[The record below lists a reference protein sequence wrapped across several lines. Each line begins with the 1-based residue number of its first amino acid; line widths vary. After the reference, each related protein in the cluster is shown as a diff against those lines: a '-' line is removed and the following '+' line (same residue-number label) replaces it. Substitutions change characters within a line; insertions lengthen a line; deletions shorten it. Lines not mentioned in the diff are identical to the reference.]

1 MITARKYL
9 LSLMLIIAQF
19 TFAFE
24 QHVRGSVT
32 SLSGAT
38 GVANCKVR
46 LSGQQ
51 RYEALTDSTGHY
63 DLLVEPGKY
72 QVSFYKEGYALL
84 NAGEV
89 QVLSARQYVID
100 VQLRESNLQL
110 DTVVV
115 TAEENANEIKIEMW
129 ESQRQP
135 ASFYDPARA
144 VTAHAGVI
152 NTDDQANN
160 VSVYGASPN
169 FVQWRLEGVEIVNPN
184 HLENSGTFNDRP
196 TLNGGGV
203 SLLSAQVV
211 QGSSFNY
218 APFAAPQGNAL
229 AGIFDMKFRNGNN
242 QRSERIAQIGL
253 LGTDICFEGPFSK
266 KHAASYLINY
276 RYSTVGLLSQLGVDF
291 GEERINYQDLSF
303 ATTFPTKKGVLRLF
317 GTGGLSTNDYTGTRD
332 TALLEMQKQ
341 LQDIR
346 YRSATGI
353 GGASYVHSLTNT
365 SYIKVVAA
373 YSAKQVGRISEPVL
387 SWPGIV
393 PGDEFYLQQKISTV
407 AFYSY
412 RFSGFVLKGG
422 SYFNYFVNALEI
434 KQPGVLSRSLSEHL
448 VQPFVSLE
456 HFSFGKFDL
465 AAGAHLFAQP
475 RLSFYDVQPRLE
487 LKWRM
492 TETQQLSLYA
502 GRSAQLQNPLL
513 ALQAINGLALT
524 PDIVNSAALIYRLQV
539 RRTALTPRIFYNS
552 YTNLAAN
559 DSFFFSSINYLNEQ
573 LSFSLNSEGKAQSY
587 GLEVNT
593 VTNVDGWYL
602 QGSGTVFNSEFASA
616 RNVYRESRFNAR
628 YNLVLNA
635 GRERRLR
642 DERRTLGVYLKYIW
656 RDGFLEA
663 ADESPYLYS
672 NRLPA
677 YYRVDARISLQTDKR
692 RVTSLLALDI
702 QNLTNRKNVA
712 YHYTDLF
719 TGSRETRYQ
728 LGIVPVL
735 SYKLFF

>member
-1 MITARKYL
+1 
-9 LSLMLIIAQF
+9 MLKQILFF
-19 TFAFE
+19 TLVAGQAHALQ
-24 QHVRGSVT
+24 QHIRGNVT
-32 SLSGAT
+32 TMSGAAA
-38 GVANCKVR
+38 VAGCRVQ

-51 RYEALTDSTGHY
+51 RYVALTDSAGHY

-72 QVSFYKEGYALL
+72 QVSFFKEGFNRLSL
-84 NAGEV
+84 GEV
-89 QVLSARQYVID
+89 QVLSARHYVID

-115 TAEENANEIKIEMW
+115 IAEENANEVKIEMW

-135 ASFYDPARA
+135 ATFYDPARA
-144 VTAHAGVI
+144 VTARAGVI

-184 HLENSGTFNDRP
+184 HLENAGTFNDRL

-218 APFAAPQGNAL
+218 PPFAATQGNAL
-229 AGIFDMKFRNGNN
+229 AGILDMKFRNGNN
-242 QRSERIAQIGL
+242 QRNERIAQIGL

-266 KHAASYLINY
+266 KHAASYLVNY

-303 ATTFPTKKGVLRLF
+303 ATTFPRKKGVLRFF

-332 TALLEMQKQ
+332 TSLVETQKQ

-353 GGASYVHSLTNT
+353 AGASYLHSITNT
-365 SYIKVVAA
+365 SYIKVVLA
-373 YSAKQVGRISEPVL
+373 YSAKQMGRKSEPVL
-387 SWPGIV
+387 TWPGIV
-393 PGDEFYLQQKISTV
+393 DSDEIYFQQKISTV

-412 RFSGFVLKGG
+412 RFSGFVMKGG
-422 SYFNYFVNALEI
+422 GYFNYFANEISI
-434 KQPGVLSRSLSEHL
+434 KQPGDLSRLLSEPL

-456 HFSFGKFDL
+456 QLSFGKFEL
-465 AAGAHLFAQP
+465 AGGAHLFALP

-487 LKWRM
+487 LKYRL
-492 TETQQLSLYA
+492 THAQQLLLYA

-513 ALQAINGLALT
+513 ALQAVNGLSIK
-524 PDIVNSAALIYRLQV
+524 PDILNSAALIYRLQV
-539 RRTALTPRIFYNS
+539 RRTAITPRFFYNY
-552 YTNLAAN
+552 YTSLAAN
-559 DSFFFSSINYLNEQ
+559 DSFFFSSSNYLNEP
-573 LSFSLNSEGKAQSY
+573 LPFSLSNEGKAQSY

-602 QGSGTVFNSEFASA
+602 QGSGTLFNSEFASA

-628 YNLVLNA
+628 YNLVLNV

-663 ADESPYLYS
+663 ADESPYLY
-672 NRLPA
+672 NQRLPA
-677 YYRVDARISLQTDKR
+677 YYRIDARLSLQTDKLK
-692 RVTSLLALDI
+692 VTSLLALDI
-702 QNLTNRKNVA
+702 QNVTNRKNVA

-719 TGSRETRYQ
+719 TGTRETRYQ
-728 LGIVPVL
+728 LGIIPVL